1 MKKNGFAD
9 SVLLPRKKKV
19 KEEMYESKCM
29 LALVKPTAD
38 THFQNYPIKPNCWQR
53 VTAVIS

>member
-1 MKKNGFAD
+1 MNQRANEKKNGFAD

-29 LALVKPTAD
+29 LALVLE
-38 THFQNYPIKPNCWQR
+38 
-53 VTAVIS
+53 